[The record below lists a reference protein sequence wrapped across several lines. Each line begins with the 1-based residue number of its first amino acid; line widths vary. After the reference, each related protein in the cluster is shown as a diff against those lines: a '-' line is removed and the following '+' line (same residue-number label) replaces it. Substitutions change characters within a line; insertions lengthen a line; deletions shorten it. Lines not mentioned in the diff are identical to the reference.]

1 MPKVIDETKLNYNKY
16 PGEHVIASGE
26 VVQIGSRTFH
36 IVQNHREAFD
46 AEKLE
51 QRFSDVLDKY
61 DYIVG
66 DWGFEQL
73 RLKGFFSASR
83 RKMLADNKID
93 HLEDYI
99 NEYCNY
105 GCAYFVLRRIRS
117 RDAKKEEAFVSE
129 KIYTEKE
136 MKQTLDKPRRKR
148 NRNRNRNKGRSEEE
162 QVGSKNNQRTDKA
175 VSASEVFQ
183 IREKVKS
190 KKSKTASGN
199 AHKSVQQNQT
209 KDKKFKVSQRE
220 TPQTPPKAKT
230 KDTSK
235 PGFVIRTRGKD

>member
-175 VSASEVFQ
+175 VSASRDFQ